1 MTPESTKAVRA
12 LPIRLAVFDMAG
24 TTIEDTGVVPLAF
37 DAALASQGLSATAD
51 ELNAIRGAGK
61 REAIRHLVRARR
73 GDDDL
78 DRRAEAVYQT
88 FREEL
93 DRRFRA
99 GGVRPVQGAAATFDW
114 LRSRGVAIVLNTGFD
129 RDTQALVLSAV
140 GWGPATVKGNGN
152 GEGRGGGVADA
163 LVCGDDVPRGR
174 PAPYMIFRAME
185 RTGITS
191 VAEVLNIGDTVLDIQ
206 SGRNAGCGVNVAVW
220 SGAHSR
226 EQLARETGAHLIED
240 VSKLPA
246 LLERLAGAAQ

>member
-1 MTPESTKAVRA
+1 MTIESPKAA
-12 LPIRLAVFDMAG
+12 CTLPIRLAVFDMAG

-37 DAALASQGLSATAD
+37 NAALASQGLSATAD

-61 REAIRHLVRARR
+61 RAAIRQLVQARS

-78 DRRAEAVYQT
+78 DRHAEAVYQA
-88 FREEL
+88 FRAEL

-99 GGVRPVQGAAATFDW
+99 GGVRPMQGAVETFDW

-129 RDTQALVLSAV
+129 RATQALVLSAV
-140 GWGPATVKGNGN
+140 GWNNDTDSDNNRDGKRT
-152 GEGRGGGVADA
+152 GVADA
-163 LVCGDDVPRGR
+163 LVCSDDVPLGR

-226 EQLARETGAHLIED
+226 ERLQREPGAHLIED

-246 LLERLAGAAQ
+246 LLERLAGGGE